1 MATEFRI
8 PELGENITEA
18 DIAEILVK
26 EGDEIE
32 AEQTVMEL
40 ETEKA
45 VVELPC
51 PHAGKVAKVHVSE
64 GDTVEVGT
72 VVLTIEEAGGGEEG
86 AGGDE
91 ESKSE
96 EEEPD
101 EDASDED
108 RDEDSDES
116 DGDEETEDE
125 EPDEEQG
132 GEKSEPKEK
141 KDAAPKKSKKKKKSA
156 EESKEDGD
164 GSEPSQPKRA
174 AATKESDA
182 EESGE
187 DDRPPPPAGP
197 ATRRLARKLG
207 VDLYQVSGSG
217 KGGRI
222 VTADVE
228 AYVRDHLAPR
238 ESTSG
243 GIQSPQLPD
252 FSKFGPVERKK
263 LSKLRRTSAAQLST
277 SWQVIP
283 HVTQHDEADVT
294 ELESVRRRYMNSAGK
309 EGPKIT
315 VTAIVLKAC
324 AQLLREMPHFNSSL
338 DFEAGELILKDYFH
352 IGVAVDT
359 EHGLVVPVIRD
370 ADEKSILEIAEELT
384 ELAARARDRKLD
396 MSDMQGGT
404 FTITNLGGIG
414 GTSFTPIV
422 NHPEVA
428 ILGLS
433 RSQKRLSLVE
443 GELEERLILPL
454 SLSYD
459 HRVID
464 GADAARFI
472 VRLSALLSQ
481 PFGLLANV

>member
-1 MATEFRI
+1 MAIEFRV

-18 DIAEILVK
+18 DVAEILVK
-26 EGDEIE
+26 EGDRIE
-32 AEQTVMEL
+32 AEQSVMEL

-51 PHAGKVAKVHVSE
+51 PHAGVVTRVHVGE
-64 GDTVEVGT
+64 GDTVQVGA
-72 VVLTIEEAGGGEEG
+72 VVLTI
-86 AGGDE
+86 D
-91 ESKSE
+91 
-96 EEEPD
+96 
-101 EDASDED
+101 
-108 RDEDSDES
+108 
-116 DGDEETEDE
+116 
-125 EPDEEQG
+125 
-132 GEKSEPKEK
+132 
-141 KDAAPKKSKKKKKSA
+141 DAA
-156 EESKEDGD
+156 DV
-164 GSEPSQPKRA
+164 GSDQVTADVPATAAVPDEPSQGA
-174 AATKESDA
+174 AETIPETEGSPPERERHEPALPASSSA
-182 EESGE
+182 AV

-197 ATRRLARKLG
+197 ATRRMARKLG
-207 VDLYQVSGSG
+207 VDLYQVRGTG
-217 KGGRI
+217 KSGRI
-222 VTADVE
+222 LPEDVE
-228 AYVRDHLAPR
+228 DYVRGRLAAQ
-238 ESTSG
+238 EG
-243 GIQSPQLPD
+243 GTAPSFSPTLPD
-252 FSKFGPVERKK
+252 FSKFGPIERRK

-294 ELESVRRRYMNSAGK
+294 ELESVRRRYMQSAGK
-309 EGPKIT
+309 DGPKIT

-324 AQLLREMPHFNSSL
+324 AQLLSEMPHFNSSL
-338 DFEAGELILKDYFH
+338 DFEAGELIVKDYFH

-370 ADEKSILEIAEELT
+370 ADQKSILEIASELT
-384 ELAARARDRKLD
+384 EIAGRARDRKLGLE
-396 MSDMQGGT
+396 DMQGGT

-433 RSQKRLSLVE
+433 RSQKRPAIVD
-443 GELEERLILPL
+443 GGVQERLILPL

-464 GADAARFI
+464 GADAARFV
-472 VRLSALLSQ
+472 VRLCALLSQ